1 MDISRLA
8 QIIDAFSDVFNR
20 VKSAEQLKLAIVLRR
35 VIWNFI
41 TRCGGTF
48 IDMHRK
54 SFRPPT
60 NRIEQLMEGLRSII
74 DAHARSSA
82 HPAFYQLM
90 VMLLMICPDTIAL
103 AADHAIEHGEARED
117 GCSKHVRCLARI
129 HQHLTTRDVPESIVL
144 ASQELQR
151 VASVLTVLPGNN
163 VARLSDMFE
172 ADLNSVL
179 LDSGTRLAPY
189 REEPIDPKLLLISNM
204 ACQFQLNPEK
214 SLQLF
219 LPRVTSP
226 KTEPWMQL
234 VFVHAVNS
242 ALAQRYYLK
251 SINEVTLFNKLIAK
265 LFLDLL
271 RRNVDTIQTI
281 SEQQAA
287 GAGAQA
293 RSAGYG
299 RRLQG
304 YGADAA
310 VAGYGAAARSI
321 CDMALNVASTG
332 EKMSILPPNE
342 IAQRVQ
348 LVAMVL
354 GVVAEEPRLVIWGEN
369 EDAKF
374 ESIEAIVGAISTCI
388 QEPSIAIQ
396 RRAGLALCALF
407 NPVLLSEWVQSAD
420 IAFAM
425 WTLSLQVIQGICRAI
440 VHSMVT
446 STMAQ
451 HRQLL
456 EIMFDMLVLSNCI
469 LELSSGVMGTTMEMA
484 EYPQFEVAF
493 EVVIMLHLWADD
505 ADITQLIQECI
516 RLKIQGQQ
524 LMLDAGIPVDPTLS
538 NHRLYQE
545 LDAGDVKQA
554 SMYSRLAR
562 MRAIFRTIRKNM
574 RPTAGAQA
582 AWQETYKLWRQML
595 LVLLM
600 REETTRVPDG
610 IVPAERDAASPSAG
624 TAVAGGGSTSVSS
637 GGDKDDKREAVSR
650 RRNVFEKLTGHSTKS
665 GLRNAS
671 GGSQPSGTA
680 APTTIGSALN
690 PGSVAQRIGGGVAGS
705 PV

>member
-8 QIIDAFSDVFNR
+8 QIIDAVSDVFAR
-20 VKSAEQLKLAIVLRR
+20 VKPTEQLKLAIVLRR
-35 VIWNFI
+35 TIWGFI
-41 TRCGGTF
+41 SRCGGTF

-54 SFRPPT
+54 SYRPAT
-60 NRIEQLMEGLRSII
+60 NRIEQLMESLRAII

-82 HPAFYQLM
+82 HPAYYQLM
-90 VMLLMICPDTIAL
+90 VMLLMICPDTVAL

-129 HQHLTTRDVPESIVL
+129 HQHLTTRDVPEGIVL

-151 VASVLTVLPGNN
+151 VASVLTVIPGNN

-179 LDSGTRLAPY
+179 LDSGTRLSPY

-214 SLQLF
+214 ALQLF
-219 LPRVTSP
+219 LPRVTGP
-226 KTEPWMQL
+226 KTEPWIQL
-234 VFVHAVNS
+234 VFVHAVNM
-242 ALAQRYYLK
+242 ALTQRYYLK
-251 SINEVTLFNKLIAK
+251 SINEVTMFNKLIAK

-304 YGADAA
+304 FGADSA
-310 VAGYGAAARSI
+310 VAGFGAAARSI

-342 IAQRVQ
+342 IAQRVH
-348 LVAMVL
+348 LVATILSVI
-354 GVVAEEPRLVIWGEN
+354 AEEPRLAIWGEN
-369 EDAKF
+369 EDTKF
-374 ESIEAIVGAISTCI
+374 ESLELIVGAISTCI

-396 RRAGLALCALF
+396 RRAGLALRALF
-407 NPVLLSEWVQSAD
+407 SPVLLSEWVQSAD

-469 LELSSGVMGTTMEMA
+469 LELSSGVMGATMEMA

-505 ADITQLIQECI
+505 ADITQLTQECI

-545 LDAGDVKQA
+545 LDAGDIKQA
-554 SMYSRLAR
+554 GMYSRLAQ
-562 MRAIFRTIRKNM
+562 MRAIF
-574 RPTAGAQA
+574 
-582 AWQETYKLWRQML
+582 
-595 LVLLM
+595 
-600 REETTRVPDG
+600 
-610 IVPAERDAASPSAG
+610 
-624 TAVAGGGSTSVSS
+624 
-637 GGDKDDKREAVSR
+637 
-650 RRNVFEKLTGHSTKS
+650 
-665 GLRNAS
+665 
-671 GGSQPSGTA
+671 
-680 APTTIGSALN
+680 
-690 PGSVAQRIGGGVAGS
+690 
-705 PV
+705 